1 MNPATDWPALLL
13 VGIGLVTGWILS
25 SRGSGL
31 KNLTETQQTIRQQA
45 EEQAEAVI
53 DDAQKDKDETKEQA
67 EKAANQIDRA
77 GLQKLAQ
84 MVRDTFGRK

>member
-67 EKAANQIDRA
+67 EEAANQIDRA

-84 MVRDTFGRK
+84 MVRDTFRRK